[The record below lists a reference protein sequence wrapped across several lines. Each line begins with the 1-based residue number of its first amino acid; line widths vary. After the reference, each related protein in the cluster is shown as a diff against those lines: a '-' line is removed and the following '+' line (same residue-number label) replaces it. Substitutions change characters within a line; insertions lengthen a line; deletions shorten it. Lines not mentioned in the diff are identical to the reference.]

1 MKRNNT
7 EQTPTAHMIKTS
19 ERKSKRTGR
28 SKLVLGIAT
37 FIVAIAAVMGTLYMN
52 REPEITPEQARYQL
66 LQEGIKQSYYNTEL
80 LLAANKGNATMVKM
94 LLIAGANPNAAHKE
108 WTPLMYA
115 AYNGHRDCVRILCKS
130 SAINVNKANN
140 SGWTPLMMAAAG
152 NHADC
157 VQLLLKT
164 RKIDIH
170 SRQSNGNTALDIAKV
185 NKATA
190 CAELLTKAMR

>member
-1 MKRNNT
+1 
-7 EQTPTAHMIKTS
+7 MIKTS

-80 LLAANKGNATMVKM
+80 LLAANKGNATMVKL
-94 LLIAGANPNAAHKE
+94 LLIAGANPNAAHKG

-115 AYNGHRDCVRILCKS
+115 AYNGHRDCVQVLRKS
-130 SAINVNKANN
+130 SAIDVNKAND

-157 VQLLLKT
+157 VKELLKA
-164 RKIDIH
+164 RKINVN
-170 SRQSNGNTALDIAKV
+170 SLQANGNNALDIARA
-185 NKATA
+185 NNATA
-190 CAELLTKAMR
+190 CMELLTKAMR

>member
-7 EQTPTAHMIKTS
+7 EPTQTAHMNESTKQ
-19 ERKSKRTGR
+19 KGKRAGVN
-28 SKLVLGIAT
+28 KFMFGIAAFVT
-37 FIVAIAAVMGTLYMN
+37 AIAAVMTCLYMN

-80 LLAANKGNATMVKM
+80 LLSANKGDATMVKL
-94 LLIAGANPNAAHKE
+94 LLIAGANPNAYHKG

-115 AYNGHRDCVRILCKS
+115 AYNGHRDCVRVLRKS
-130 SAINVNKANN
+130 SAIDVNKAND

-157 VQLLLKT
+157 VKELLKA
-164 RKIDIH
+164 RKINVN
-170 SRQSNGNTALDIAKV
+170 SLQANGNNALDIARA
-185 NKATA
+185 NNATA
-190 CAELLTKAMR
+190 CMELLTKAMR